1 MATNIGW
8 VAGLTLISLRWR
20 ESFFSSFLFF
30 CFLQHHSIELAM
42 LMGSLSLSFVII
54 IFHGLLY
61 FFITGYR

>member
-20 ESFFSSFLFF
+20 EFFLFF
-30 CFLQHHSIELAM
+30 CFLEHHSIELAM

>member
-8 VAGLTLISLRWR
+8 VAGLTLITLRWR
-20 ESFFSSFLFF
+20 ESFFEVFYFSIFF
-30 CFLQHHSIELAM
+30 IELGM